1 MIGNRLEQDIIKV
14 FQDNITETYSINA
27 LSKILRKAYPYI
39 NKKTNFF
46 IKEEVL
52 RKINLG
58 NSYQCFLNLR
68 SEKTKIF
75 MMMNELNKRDFYLQK
90 NKLPISEFDDKSI
103 VFLYEGKMC
112 LLYASNL
119 SVSNT
124 LGNND
129 SRVSELKTISIQELA
144 ALLINGHGNKIV
156 VMNNIAG
163 YVNIISGL
171 GDEIL
176 LKGLTRKE

>member
-27 LSKILRKAYPYI
+27 HSKLLGKAYPYI
-39 NKKTNFF
+39 NRKTNFF
-46 IKEEVL
+46 IKEGIL

-58 NSYQCFLNLR
+58 NSYQCFLNLK

-75 MMMNELNKRDFYLQK
+75 MMMNELNKRDFYIQK
-90 NKLPISEFDDKSI
+90 NKISLSEFEKDSMKNSIILSFDKDFYIIS
-103 VFLYEGKMC
+103 
-112 LLYASNL
+112 ASNDVISGSFRL
-119 SVSNT
+119 KSMAIDK
-124 LGNND
+124 LA
-129 SRVSELKTISIQELA
+129 ELIL
-144 ALLINGHGNKIV
+144 NGHGSRIIV
-156 VMNNIAG
+156 LNNIEN